1 MERTDVS
8 VSRED
13 VFEAIDQI
21 FSKKKHQQGIEGLF
35 NYAIKIKNLED
46 VSLDF
51 LKAEIIKLE
60 KDGRVVYKK
69 FNGIDSF
76 YRC

>member
-8 VSRED
+8 VSREG

-35 NYAIKIKNLED
+35 NYVIKIKNLED

>member
-35 NYAIKIKNLED
+35 NYVIKIKNLE
-46 VSLDF
+46 
-51 LKAEIIKLE
+51 
-60 KDGRVVYKK
+60 
-69 FNGIDSF
+69 
-76 YRC
+76 RCFIRFFKSRNH

>member
-1 MERTDVS
+1 MPQEYQKVRSYVG
-8 VSRED
+8 
-13 VFEAIDQI
+13 
-21 FSKKKHQQGIEGLF
+21 SKARPKHHQKHQQGIEGLF
-35 NYAIKIKNLED
+35 NYVIKIKNLED